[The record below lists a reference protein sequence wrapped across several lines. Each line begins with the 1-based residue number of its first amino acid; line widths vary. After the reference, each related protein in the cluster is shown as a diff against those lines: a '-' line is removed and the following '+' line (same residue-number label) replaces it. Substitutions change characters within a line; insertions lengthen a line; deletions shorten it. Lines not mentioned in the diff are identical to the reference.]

1 MCVVMKL
8 YLCACGQVIWHLIF
22 SIATCLSSLSLSAV
36 GEGADPQRYEARY
49 HSQGDVVDQL
59 RGEGG
64 CKEGDGLRV
73 GAGLGCDEPR
83 VEVAEGT
90 FYENITR

>member
-1 MCVVMKL
+1 MP
-8 YLCACGQVIWHLIF
+8 
-22 SIATCLSSLSLSAV
+22 SISSLSAV

-64 CKEGDGLRV
+64 CKDGDGLRV

>member
-1 MCVVMKL
+1 MHAAKSFGIQYV
-8 YLCACGQVIWHLIF
+8 

-49 HSQGDVVDQL
+49 HSQEDVIDQL
-59 RGEGG
+59 RDKGGCEGGEG
-64 CKEGDGLRV
+64 LRD

-83 VEVAEGT
+83 VEKADHAL
-90 FYENITR
+90 YENVTR